1 MVEVK
6 GLDSNLF
13 DLQSVDAET
22 KAYVEQL
29 EVTFASVPPPYTQDI
44 NDLRASARSGRS
56 VFGPI
61 AVSELAANRIIP
73 GFSSDVPVRIF
84 SPPKVQGIYI
94 YFHGGGW
101 MQGSADL
108 QDKRLEDIALA
119 CDMVVVSVDYR
130 LAPEHPYPSA
140 PDDAEAVALW
150 LAEAGMSEFGT
161 DRLIIG
167 GESAGAHLS
176 AVTILRMRDKHG
188 YTGFKGAN
196 LLYGAYDLTSTPSA
210 RAWGDRYLVL
220 SGQYIEWCLDLFVP
234 KDKRSDPDVSP
245 LYADLKGLPPALF
258 SVGTVDPLLDDT
270 LFMYCRWLAAG
281 NEAEIAVYPGATHAF
296 PLMPITIAQE
306 ARERCASFMTRVIN
320 T

>member
-94 YFHGGGW
+94 YFHF
-101 MQGSADL
+101 
-108 QDKRLEDIALA
+108 I
-119 CDMVVVSVDYR
+119 
-130 LAPEHPYPSA
+130 
-140 PDDAEAVALW
+140 
-150 LAEAGMSEFGT
+150 
-161 DRLIIG
+161 
-167 GESAGAHLS
+167 
-176 AVTILRMRDKHG
+176 
-188 YTGFKGAN
+188 
-196 LLYGAYDLTSTPSA
+196 
-210 RAWGDRYLVL
+210 
-220 SGQYIEWCLDLFVP
+220 
-234 KDKRSDPDVSP
+234 
-245 LYADLKGLPPALF
+245 
-258 SVGTVDPLLDDT
+258 
-270 LFMYCRWLAAG
+270 
-281 NEAEIAVYPGATHAF
+281 
-296 PLMPITIAQE
+296 
-306 ARERCASFMTRVIN
+306 
-320 T
+320 